1 MNSSAEPLIGS
12 AHLMTSFI
20 SAAEVSVHIDQ
31 QVLLAPVSFA
41 VDAGETLAIT
51 GANGSGKTTL
61 LRVLAGLVQPSSGE
75 VRVAGH
81 SPNEQSSQF
90 RAMVA
95 ALVGLPPLARDLTLR
110 EHLVLVG
117 ASWGKSLE
125 AAAEHAEGLLAEL
138 QIAQLASRFPHE
150 LSSGQTQLF
159 ALALT
164 LSRRFDVL
172 ILDEPEQRLDA
183 DRLGL
188 LGGVLRRLSEEG
200 STIIIASH
208 SELLVSQVADRVL
221 TLTETV

>member
-1 MNSSAEPLIGS
+1 MS
-12 AHLMTSFI
+12 SFI
-20 SAAEVSVHIDQ
+20 SAVEVSVHIDQ

-41 VDAGETLAIT
+41 VGAGETLAVT

-61 LRVLAGLVQPSSGE
+61 LRVLAGLVQPSSGA
-75 VRVAGH
+75 VRIAGR
-81 SPNEQSSQF
+81 SPNEQSPQF
-90 RAMVA
+90 RATVA

-125 AAAEHAEGLLAEL
+125 AAAEHAEGLFAEL

-164 LSRRFDVL
+164 L
-172 ILDEPEQRLDA
+172 
-183 DRLGL
+183 
-188 LGGVLRRLSEEG
+188 
-200 STIIIASH
+200 
-208 SELLVSQVADRVL
+208 
-221 TLTETV
+221 TETV

>member
-1 MNSSAEPLIGS
+1 M
-12 AHLMTSFI
+12 
-20 SAAEVSVHIDQ
+20 
-31 QVLLAPVSFA
+31 
-41 VDAGETLAIT
+41 
-51 GANGSGKTTL
+51 
-61 LRVLAGLVQPSSGE
+61 
-75 VRVAGH
+75 
-81 SPNEQSSQF
+81 
-90 RAMVA
+90 
-95 ALVGLPPLARDLTLR
+95 
-110 EHLVLVG
+110 
-117 ASWGKSLE
+117 GKSLE
-125 AAAEHAEGLLAEL
+125 AAAEHAEGLFAEL

-188 LGGVLRRLSEEG
+188 LGGVLRRLSENG

>member
-1 MNSSAEPLIGS
+1 M
-12 AHLMTSFI
+12 
-20 SAAEVSVHIDQ
+20 
-31 QVLLAPVSFA
+31 
-41 VDAGETLAIT
+41 
-51 GANGSGKTTL
+51 
-61 LRVLAGLVQPSSGE
+61 LAGLVQPSSGA
-75 VRVAGH
+75 VRIAGR
-81 SPNEQSSQF
+81 SPNEQSPQF
-90 RAMVA
+90 RATVA

-125 AAAEHAEGLLAEL
+125 AAAEHAEGLFAEL

-188 LGGVLRRLSEEG
+188 LGGVLRRLSENG